1 MNNKTVATLLCLMFP
16 LYGLTGCGGPSA
28 ETQVKSQL
36 AKVHPLSDKERALA
50 DAGAKKYFNHP
61 WPTNDPAKKTVDGSF
76 IACRP
81 SDSNYNGFVSCTG
94 YKPSVETGALSE
106 ITMYCG
112 YREDLVGCSDQD
124 TVK

>member
-1 MNNKTVATLLCLMFP
+1 MNGKTVATILCFTLP
-16 LYGLTGCGGPSA
+16 LYALTSCGEQSA

-36 AKVHPLSDKERALA
+36 TKVHPLTDKERVLA
-50 DAGAKKYFNHP
+50 DGGAKKCFNHP
-61 WPTNDPAKKTVDGSF
+61 WPTNDPAKKTVDGNF

-81 SDSNYNGFVSCTG
+81 SDSNFNGLVSCTG
-94 YKPSVETGALSE
+94 YKPNVDTGALSE
-106 ITMYCG
+106 VTMYCG